1 MRVVRRHAP
10 TTPILL
16 LLATLALAGCGD
28 RDSSPG
34 ASATP
39 KRESTTPARGAAAPG
54 GKTATPERASS
65 TPAPG
70 RAHGPWSAPVA
81 AHPIPAPL
89 AAAPGWREGVTSAA
103 GGARAIIEY
112 TGSEDFRLR
121 VALRGRTRTLA
132 RYDRSDF
139 LNPALTDVA
148 LAAAGDGSA
157 LVVYSEGYAEGNR
170 VRALNLAPN
179 GRFGRAR
186 TIGRT
191 LGFANVE
198 AAMAP
203 NGRAVVAWSTT
214 DTGLEINLPARVLV
228 TTRERGATHFTR
240 PRELDR
246 SRKVS
251 EATPEPKLAV
261 TADDALLLWNATG
274 RGLRAA
280 RGPLREDVRLGRGR
294 PGAVALRADGAALA
308 TWIRDGRVVAAVA
321 EPGEAFGRAE
331 AVSDRAEAEDLD
343 ATFDAAGRPL
353 VTWTA
358 DGKRLRA
365 SRHS

>member
-10 TTPILL
+10 TTPVLL
-16 LLATLALAGCGD
+16 LLATLVLAGCGD
-28 RDSSPG
+28 RNSSSR

-39 KRESTTPARGAAAPG
+39 KHESTTPGRGAAAQG
-54 GKTATPERASS
+54 RKTA

-70 RAHGPWSAPVA
+70 RGHGPWSAPVA
-81 AHPIPAPL
+81 APPAPAPIL
-89 AAAPGWREGVTSAA
+89 AAPGWREGVTSAA

-112 TGSEDFRLR
+112 TGSEAFRLR
-121 VALRGRTRTLA
+121 VAFRGRTRTLA

-148 LAAAGDGSA
+148 LAAAGDGSV

-170 VRALNLAPN
+170 VRALTLAPN

-198 AAMAP
+198 AAVAP

-228 TTRERGATHFTR
+228 TTRERGAAHFTG

-246 SRKVS
+246 ARKVS
-251 EATPEPKLAV
+251 DATPEPKLAV
-261 TADDALLLWNATG
+261 TSDDALLLWNATG

-280 RGPLREDVRLGRGR
+280 RGSLRDDVRLGAGR

-308 TWIRDGRVVAAVA
+308 TWLRDGRVYAAMA
-321 EPGEAFGRAE
+321 RPGGPFGRAE
-331 AVSDRAEAEDLD
+331 PVSDRTEAEDLD
-343 ATFDAAGRPL
+343 AAFDADGRPL

-358 DGKRLRA
+358 DGKRLRV
-365 SRHS
+365 SRHG